1 MALKFT
7 FSNLGPIKKA
17 EMELGNLTV
26 IAGENNTGKTY
37 LTYAVYGLLRWLE
50 AFTSFLES
58 PLYRYREESAGERH
72 GRFVSSELLNQATKD
87 LRAKNECRIPIPDKK
102 AVMARMSTYFR
113 QASREFSRRGI
124 RETIHAVGDELGD
137 VSVECGVA
145 RFPQEWRVLK
155 YEAGY
160 SRLIRK
166 SSQKPATITAKFDQ
180 DAVIISLN
188 ECEERERMLNARWV
202 DSILQSYILS
212 AGVPHPFI
220 FPAERFGISLFYK
233 ELDLFKNQLVDELQ
247 KLSKKDRL
255 KTDRDKDRF
264 YRLVDTAA
272 RYASPIRDC
281 INYVRGLEFAASK
294 DSDFPGLTKI
304 ICQMMGGKYRIQR
317 NGDIRFVSTAR
328 GKNRFDI
335 PLHMA
340 SSSAR
345 GLSALFFYL
354 TNSAKKGEL
363 LMIDE
368 PESHIS
374 PQNQVVFARL
384 LARLVNAGMRVF
396 VTTHSDYI
404 VREFNNLI
412 MLGGD
417 FSRKKSFLQK
427 HKKDYSADDFLD
439 PDSVRGYVCEKG
451 ALTACDVDR
460 FGISMPPFDDAIEK
474 TSKISIEL
482 DSGLRADGDDA

>member
-26 IAGENNTGKTY
+26 IAGGNNTGKTY

-50 AFTSFLES
+50 GYTSFF
-58 PLYRYREESAGERH
+58 YGERSFYR
-72 GRFVSSELLNQATKD
+72 GEFPRERNDCFVSLSLLKQATED
-87 LRAKNECRIPIPDKK
+87 LTTKNECRIPIPDKK
-102 AVMARMSTYFR
+102 AVMDRMSAHFKR
-113 QASREFSRRGI
+113 ASRNFSGRGI
-124 RETIHAVGDELGD
+124 RETLHVVGDELGG

-145 RFPQEWRVLK
+145 RYPQEWRVLK
-155 YEAGY
+155 YETGY
-160 SRLIRK
+160 RRLSRN
-166 SSQKPATITAKFDQ
+166 SSQKPVTITAKFDQ
-180 DAVIISLN
+180 DAVILSLD
-188 ECEERERMLNARWV
+188 ESERMLDVQEIDR
-202 DSILQSYILS
+202 ILQSYILS
-212 AGVPHPFI
+212 AGVSHPFI

-233 ELDLFKNQLVDELQ
+233 ELDFFKNQLVDELQ
-247 KLSKKDRL
+247 KLPEKERRKAAQGE
-255 KTDRDKDRF
+255 DRF
-264 YRLVDTAA
+264 YHLVNRAA

-281 INYVRGLEFAASK
+281 INYVRGLDVADSK
-294 DSDFPGLTKI
+294 DGDFPELTKI
-304 ICQMMGGKYRIQR
+304 ICQMMGGKYRMQR
-317 NGDIRFVSTAR
+317 NGDIRFVSTGR

-354 TNSAKKGEL
+354 THSAKKGEL

-412 MLGGD
+412 MLGSD

-439 PDSVRGYVCEKG
+439 PESVRGYVCEKG

>member
-26 IAGENNTGKTY
+26 IAGGNNTGKTY

-50 AFTSFLES
+50 TFTSLFYRDR
-58 PLYRYREESAGERH
+58 PLYRHREESAGERH
-72 GRFVSSELLNQATKD
+72 GRFVSSELLNQATND
-87 LRAKNECRIPIPDKK
+87 LRAKNECRIPIIDKK
-102 AVMARMSTYFR
+102 LVMARMSTYFR

-124 RETIHAVGDELGD
+124 RETIHAVDDELGD
-137 VSVECGVA
+137 VSVECGLA
-145 RFPQEWRVLK
+145 RYPQEWRVLK
-155 YEAGY
+155 YETGY

-188 ECEERERMLNARWV
+188 ESERMLDARWV
-202 DSILQSYILS
+202 DRILQSYILS

-247 KLSKKDRL
+247 KLSEKERR
-255 KTDRDKDRF
+255 KTAQGEARF
-264 YRLVDTAA
+264 YRLVDRAA

-281 INYVRGLEFAASK
+281 INYVRGLEFADSK
-294 DSDFPGLTKI
+294 DGDFPELTKI
-304 ICQMMGGKYRIQR
+304 ICQMMGGKYRMQR
-317 NGDIRFVSTAR
+317 NGDIRFVSTGR

-354 TNSAKKGEL
+354 THSAKKGEL
-363 LMIDE
+363 LIIDE

-374 PQNQVVFARL
+374 PQNQVAFARL

-427 HKKDYSADDFLD
+427 HKKDYSADDFLN
-439 PDSVRGYVCEKG
+439 PESVRGYVCEKG
-451 ALTACDVDR
+451 ALTACDIDR
-460 FGISMPPFDDAIEK
+460 FGISMSPFDDAIEK

-482 DSGLRADGDDA
+482 DSGLRADDDDA

>member
-7 FSNLGPIKKA
+7 FSKLGPIKKA

-26 IAGENNTGKTY
+26 VAGGNNTGKTY
-37 LTYAVYGLLRWLE
+37 LTYAVYGFLRWLE
-50 AFTSFLES
+50 GFTSFFYEERDF
-58 PLYRYREESAGERH
+58 YGEESAGDRH
-72 GRFVSSELLNQATKD
+72 SRFVSPNLLKQATED
-87 LRAKNECRIPIPDKK
+87 LRTKNECRIPISDKK
-102 AVMARMSTYFR
+102 AVMDCMSAHFKR
-113 QASREFSRRGI
+113 ASRNFSSRGV
-124 RETIHAVGDELGD
+124 RETLHVVGNELND
-137 VSVECGVA
+137 ASVECGVV
-145 RFPQEWRVLK
+145 RYPQEWRVLK
-155 YEAGY
+155 YETDY
-160 SRLIRK
+160 RRLSRN
-166 SSQKPATITAKFDQ
+166 SPQKPATITAKFDQ
-180 DAVIISLN
+180 GAVILSLN
-188 ECEERERMLNARWV
+188 ESERMLNVREI
-202 DSILQSYILS
+202 DRILESYILS

-247 KLSKKDRL
+247 KLSEKERRQAAQDE
-255 KTDRDKDRF
+255 DRF
-264 YRLVDTAA
+264 FQLVDTAA

-281 INYVRGLEFAASK
+281 INYVRGLEFVASK
-294 DSDFPGLTKI
+294 DGDFPELTKI
-304 ICQMMGGKYRIQR
+304 ICRMMGGKYRMQR
-317 NGDIRFVSTAR
+317 NGDIRFVSTGR

-354 TNSAKKGEL
+354 THSAKKGEL

-374 PQNQVVFARL
+374 PQNQVAFARL

-412 MLGGD
+412 MLGSD

-427 HKKDYSADDFLD
+427 HKKDYSADDFLN
-439 PDSVRGYVCEKG
+439 PESVRGYVCEKG